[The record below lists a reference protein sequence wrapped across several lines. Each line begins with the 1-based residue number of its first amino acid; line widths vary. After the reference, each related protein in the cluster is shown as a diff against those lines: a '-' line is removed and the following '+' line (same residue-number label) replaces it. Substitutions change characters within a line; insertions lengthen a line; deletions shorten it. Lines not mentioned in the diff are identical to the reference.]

1 MRGAVIVVA
10 LPTLPPGRVGTAALL
25 ALALLVLAGLFV
37 LGDALRTLRGV
48 DQLRAVGW
56 GLALVLIPGGLLAG
70 WLRPALAP
78 LGGYAML
85 AGAAALGLAILVGL
99 LVGGD

>member
-1 MRGAVIVVA
+1 MRGAAVAVA
-10 LPTLPPGRVGTAALL
+10 LPAPPPGRVGTAALL
-25 ALALLVLAGLFV
+25 TLALLVLAGLFA

-56 GLALVLIPGGLLAG
+56 VLALVLLPGGLLAG

-85 AGAAALGLAILVGL
+85 VGAALALALLVGL

>member
-1 MRGAVIVVA
+1 MHGAVVAGA
-10 LPTLPPGRVGTAALL
+10 LPALPPGRVGTAALL

-56 GLALVLIPGGLLAG
+56 GLALVLLPGGLLAG

-78 LGGYAML
+78 LGVYAML
-85 AGAAALGLAILVGL
+85 AGAALELALLLGL